1 MAKHESEETRKE
13 QILTA
18 ATKCFARYG
27 YHDTSV
33 DLIAKEAKLSK
44 GAIYWYYKSKEEV
57 LLGLTTW
64 RYSQNVEYMEAL
76 AAKVKNFKEFVD
88 TMVDATAQFLA
99 TVTYELRTIH
109 ELNALATENAE
120 LRRILVESDHK
131 MHKIFVTVLKR
142 FAKAG
147 ELRKNIKA
155 EESAMYMRVVV
166 DGFGLHA
173 GRENV
178 QLLVKTLRTAFLS
191 FYLDLK
197 A

>member
-18 ATKCFARYG
+18 SAKCFARYG